1 MLGLVASVSTPLP
14 TRTQQ
19 LPTLLGQ
26 QCWELLRPFARSLRV
41 TRKGTTIAVSLGCL
55 G

>member
-1 MLGLVASVSTPLP
+1 MLGLVASVFTLLP

-26 QCWELLRPFARSLRV
+26 QCWALLRPFVRSLRV
-41 TRKGTTIAVSLGCL
+41 TRKWSTIVVSLGCL